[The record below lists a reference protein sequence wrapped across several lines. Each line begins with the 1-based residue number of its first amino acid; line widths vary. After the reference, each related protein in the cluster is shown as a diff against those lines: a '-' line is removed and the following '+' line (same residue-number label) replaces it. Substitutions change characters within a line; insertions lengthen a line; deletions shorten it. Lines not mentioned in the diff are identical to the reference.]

1 MIQTKIIIDFFLLFR
16 MTRKVKIVIIGNQDS
31 GKTVFR

>member
-1 MIQTKIIIDFFLLFR
+1 MIQTKINIDFFLLFR

>member
-1 MIQTKIIIDFFLLFR
+1 MIQTKIRIDFFLLFR
-16 MTRKVKIVIIGNQDS
+16 MTRKVKIVVIGNQDS